1 MKMIRNVQ
9 IDSNVF
15 KLNINP
21 NRKKVTFV
29 LDNHNNNSSNKDVKR
44 CSSNS
49 RNENVKKGN

>member
-1 MKMIRNVQ
+1 MIRNVQ